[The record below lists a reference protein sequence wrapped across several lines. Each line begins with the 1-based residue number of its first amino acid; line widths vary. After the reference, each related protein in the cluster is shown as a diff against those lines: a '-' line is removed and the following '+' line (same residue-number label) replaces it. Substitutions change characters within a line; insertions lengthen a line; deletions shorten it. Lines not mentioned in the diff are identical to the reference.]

1 MPKTGALK
9 VDSRRRRM
17 TETQGSTKAVYAALV
32 GNCAIAVTK
41 LAAAWFTGSSAMPS
55 EGAHSL
61 VDSGNEVLLLYGIHR
76 SRRPPDLSHPFGHGR
91 ETYFWSFIVA
101 LMFFALGAGVSFYE
115 GVIHLQN
122 PEPIR
127 NFSITYVV
135 LGISA
140 LCEGLSLRVA
150 LKEFAEQKGKLGYLE
165 AIQRSK
171 DPSTFTVLLEDSAA
185 LVGLTI
191 AFLGILGAQL
201 LQRPEL
207 DGVASIGISIVLAT
221 MATFLAYETKGLLMG
236 EQASPILEGAI
247 LRVAAEE
254 QAVRKPNGVYTVHI
268 GPDQIV
274 AELSLE
280 FEDAATAPEIEAAV
294 ESIEKQIQAEHPEVK
309 MLFVKPQSH
318 RTWLARLRQI
328 EKNSIPAVRKKAE
341 RRRAVRDK
349 VS

>member
-1 MPKTGALK
+1 
-9 VDSRRRRM
+9 
-17 TETQGSTKAVYAALV
+17 
-32 GNCAIAVTK
+32 
-41 LAAAWFTGSSAMPS
+41 
-55 EGAHSL
+55 
-61 VDSGNEVLLLYGIHR
+61 
-76 SRRPPDLSHPFGHGR
+76 
-91 ETYFWSFIVA
+91 
-101 LMFFALGAGVSFYE
+101 FYE

-127 NFSITYVV
+127 NFRVTYVV

-140 LCEGLSLRVA
+140 LCEGFSLRVA
-150 LKEFAEQKGKLGYLE
+150 LKEFSVQKGKLGYVE
-165 AIQRSK
+165 AIRRSK
-171 DPSTFTVLLEDSAA
+171 DPTTFTVLLEDSAA
-185 LVGLTI
+185 LAGLTI

-236 EQASPILEGAI
+236 EHASPILEGAI

-280 FEDAATAPEIEAAV
+280 FEDAATAPEIEAA
-294 ESIEKQIQAEHPEVK
+294 
-309 MLFVKPQSH
+309 
-318 RTWLARLRQI
+318 
-328 EKNSIPAVRKKAE
+328 
-341 RRRAVRDK
+341 
-349 VS
+349 